1 MTTRLLKWFAII
13 LPVLFWLGLL
23 FFREN
28 ILDGMLRWQEELIV
42 LGVFTLGTFLFSLS
56 IFRVIDKREA
66 EIQRRTEQLAVLNE
80 AALSLTKELDINA
93 VLEKVVNLSREL
105 VDAKYGALGVL
116 DETGE
121 SIDQLITSGISREQR
136 TLVGTLPRDHGLIG
150 IMIKEGQPLSIPEIA
165 EDPRSVGFPPNHPTM
180 HSVLGVPIISKGKV
194 IGNLYLTDKIPQSS
208 ISEADYTVFSKQD
221 QQILEMFATQAAIA
235 IENAKL
241 YRQSQQLAI
250 LQERERFGMD
260 LHDGIMQSIY
270 AIGLMLEES
279 QHQIKSEPELVSKIL
294 LRATQGL
301 NDVISDIRNYILD
314 LRPQRLQGLDLQSG
328 LNELTRELRVNTFVN
343 VQLHIGVLEHLS
355 LLPDQTAEILHIAKE
370 ALTNVRRHAH
380 ASNVKISLKCDSA
393 DLFLTIEDDGI
404 GIDPEVA
411 DKTMGNGLGNMSDR
425 ASALRGEVNVEPC
438 NTGGT
443 RVVMRMPLI
452 ETPEI
457 Q

>member
-1 MTTRLLKWFAII
+1 M
-13 LPVLFWLGLL
+13 
-23 FFREN
+23 
-28 ILDGMLRWQEELIV
+28 V
-42 LGVFTLGTFLFSLS
+42 LGIFTLGTFLFSMR
-56 IFRVIDKREA
+56 IFRMIDKREA
-66 EIQRRTEQLAVLNE
+66 EIQRRTEQLAALNE
-80 AALSLTKELDINA
+80 AALSLTKELDISV

-105 VDAKYGALGVL
+105 VNAKYGALGVL
-116 DETGE
+116 DESGE
-121 SIDQLITSGISREQR
+121 SVEQLITSGITQEQR
-136 TLVGTLPRDHGLIG
+136 ALVGTLPNDHGLLG
-150 IMIKEGQPLSIPEIA
+150 IMIKEGQPLSIPEIT
-165 EDPRSVGFPPNHPTM
+165 EDPRSVGFPPNHPAM
-180 HSVLGVPIISKGKV
+180 HSVLGVPIRSKGKV

-208 ISEADYTVFSKQD
+208 NSGADYTVFSEQD
-221 QQILEMFATQAAIA
+221 QQILEMFATQAEIA

-250 LQERERFGMD
+250 LQERERFRMD

-279 QHQIKSEPELVSKIL
+279 QHQIKSDPEVVSKVI

-380 ASNVKISLKCDSA
+380 ASNVKISLKCDSTN
-393 DLFLTIEDDGI
+393 LFLTIEDDGI
-404 GIDPEVA
+404 GIDPDVA
-411 DKTMGNGLGNMSDR
+411 DKTMGNGLRNMSDR
-425 ASALRGEVNVEPC
+425 ASALRGEVYVEPC
-438 NTGGT
+438 DTGGT
-443 RVVMRMPLI
+443 RVFMSMPLI
-452 ETPEI
+452 EKPET